1 MEKQPKPARGLS
13 RRNVMIAGGGT
24 VAAIGAFAASP
35 LSNPLTSEV
44 RGMLAGQKWVRGVLS
59 LANAT
64 YAEWESMVGATFS
77 LGGGATMRLTGVRA
91 LASDGSRPLNVA
103 RRQAF
108 LGVFEPGR
116 GQSMAGDLI
125 YTATHPQY
133 GPVQLF
139 LGNAPAPRGAAQML
153 AVFN

>member
-1 MEKQPKPARGLS
+1 MSMQKPAIGLS

-35 LSNPLTSEV
+35 LSNPLVSEV
-44 RGMLAGQKWVRGVLS
+44 RGALAGQAWVRGILS
-59 LANAT
+59 LANGT
-64 YAEWESMVGATFS
+64 FEEWQSLVGANFS
-77 LGGGATMRLTGVRA
+77 LGGGATMRLAGVRA
-91 LASDGSRPLNVA
+91 LQTSGSRPYGVA

-108 LGVFEPGR
+108 LAVFEPGA
-116 GQSMAGDLI
+116 GQSMASDLI
-125 YTATHPQY
+125 YTATHAQF

-139 LGNAPAPRGAAQML
+139 MSNAPAARAPARMH